1 MLQTQ
6 SPMSDDQ
13 RLLTTHELA
22 RRLVLK
28 PRGVEGLVEQGKIP
42 AYKVSQRIVR
52 FHWPEVKRALQKF
65 RTKTK

>member
-1 MLQTQ
+1 MLRVV
-6 SPMSDDQ
+6 SDD
-13 RLLTTHELA
+13 RFLNTNEIA
-22 RRLVLK
+22 RRLMLK

-42 AYKVSQRIVR
+42 CYKVPQRMVR